1 MNKKLLLYTCCAS
14 CALPI
19 LDYLKNQ
26 NFDITLYFS
35 NSNILDKD
43 EFDKRLSDVEKIAKI
58 YNVEVVIDEYN
69 HQEWLDCLSKNLPK
83 DLKEYQENSERC
95 VACLNFRTQ
104 RLAKYLLSNVFDVV
118 SSTFLTSL
126 HKDTKKVEN
135 WLKEF
140 GGEVLFFDIDK
151 KDFYKKGIDLSKKHD
166 IYRQKFCGCEFSR

>member
-69 HQEWLDCLSKNLPK
+69 HQE
-83 DLKEYQENSERC
+83 
-95 VACLNFRTQ
+95 
-104 RLAKYLLSNVFDVV
+104 
-118 SSTFLTSL
+118 
-126 HKDTKKVEN
+126 
-135 WLKEF
+135 
-140 GGEVLFFDIDK
+140 
-151 KDFYKKGIDLSKKHD
+151 
-166 IYRQKFCGCEFSR
+166 